1 MSRRAVIRNAAAV
14 SVGAGAAL
22 GAVSVT
28 ADEASASV
36 EGLDAEDV
44 SVSGA
49 DGELAALTV
58 APDVRAERAA
68 LSRPVGELELRVAA
82 KVPLGGSGEVTTH
95 RATGVSGGDG
105 SHEHGFEEQ
114 DLLSVLD
121 ARTFSDDAE
130 DGEPTEVDVDLS
142 VGVNSRVG
150 GRSPRMHSP
159 AGHGRDS
166 TARDDG
172 DGTR

>member
-1 MSRRAVIRNAAAV
+1 MVRNGGGASRRAVIGNAAAV

-36 EGLDAEDV
+36 GGL
-44 SVSGA
+44 
-49 DGELAALTV
+49 
-58 APDVRAERAA
+58 
-68 LSRPVGELELRVAA
+68 
-82 KVPLGGSGEVTTH
+82 
-95 RATGVSGGDG
+95 
-105 SHEHGFEEQ
+105 
-114 DLLSVLD
+114 
-121 ARTFSDDAE
+121 DAE

-150 GRSPRMHSP
+150 GRSPRMHFP
-159 AGHGRDS
+159 VRHGRDS

-172 DGTR
+172 SGNR